1 VTFPK
6 KIALLIASACIVL
19 TAKILAQPG
28 PPPDP
33 DIPITGIEILV
44 GVGSLLGTRYFMTR
58 AKKNRD

>member
-1 VTFPK
+1 MTFPK

-19 TAKILAQPG
+19 PAKILAQPG